1 MATSTMLW
9 EDRSPDSQ
17 WPKITAISNILKKGM
32 PDMPT
37 MMRKAISTN
46 ISQIS
51 DEAQLVAKKWC
62 MGATHHII
70 NHANSRLAK
79 VRDQNQNCIGIEE
92 IDWAIRCLPIK
103 THLQLGEKQPLENF
117 QILLKHVYF
126 SWIGLVTLSSQ
137 PCARQAQD
145 VGGMTRGGG

>member
-1 MATSTMLW
+1 MWAVVKPVTKTEKLGTNHMATSTMLW

-37 MMRKAISTN
+37 MMRKAISTI

-62 MGATHHII
+62 MGALTTSSNMRI
-70 NHANSRLAK
+70 LASP
-79 VRDQNQNCIGIEE
+79 RSE
-92 IDWAIRCLPIK
+92 IRIRI
-103 THLQLGEKQPLENF
+103 
-117 QILLKHVYF
+117 
-126 SWIGLVTLSSQ
+126 
-137 PCARQAQD
+137 A
-145 VGGMTRGGG
+145 

>member
-1 MATSTMLW
+1 MWAVVKPVTKTEKLGTKHVATSTMLW

-37 MMRKAISTN
+37 MMRKAISTI

-62 MGATHHII
+62 MGALTTSSNMRILGSPRSEIRIRIALELKKLIGQSGVSQSKHIY
-70 NHANSRLAK
+70 S
-79 VRDQNQNCIGIEE
+79 
-92 IDWAIRCLPIK
+92 
-103 THLQLGEKQPLENF
+103 
-117 QILLKHVYF
+117 
-126 SWIGLVTLSSQ
+126 
-137 PCARQAQD
+137 
-145 VGGMTRGGG
+145 